1 MSEHAPHHH
10 ETSEKY
16 ESAAE
21 NSPDT
26 HKEAERKIHEAL
38 KENPEKTKEQIERY
52 AERANENAISTEKM
66 LDKTSRENKQQD
78 NEPVLINHE
87 LKEMAY
93 QRVLKRTRRHL
104 PAYSRAMSKIIH
116 QPAVD
121 MVSEV
126 LSKSVGRPSGIIGG
140 GVIALFGTSIYYY
153 LTREYGYNYNSFI
166 FLILMVAGFVLGWTI
181 EVLYKLF
188 KSFSH
193 K

>member
-1 MSEHAPHHH
+1 MSEHAPHHY